1 MKPSLQLS
9 SSVELT
15 FEQQFELQVFEK
27 QVQTLSQE
35 DAQVLLV
42 KLKEAMLYQT
52 TTFREILKE
61 TWGIGKGVDVIG
73 EALAEG

>member
-1 MKPSLQLS
+1 MDIRKKLPL
-9 SSVELT
+9 
-15 FEQQFELQVFEK
+15 EQQFELQVFEN

-42 KLKEAMLYQT
+42 RLKEAMLYQT

-61 TWGIGKGVDVIG
+61 TWGIGDDIDVIG

>member
-1 MKPSLQLS
+1 MDIRN
-9 SSVELT
+9 ELPL
-15 FEQQFELQVFEK
+15 EQQFELRVFEK

-35 DAQVLLV
+35 DAHALLV
-42 KLKEAMLYQT
+42 QLKEAMLYQT

-61 TWGIGKGVDVIG
+61 TWGIGKEINVIG

>member
-1 MKPSLQLS
+1 MDIRK
-9 SSVELT
+9 ELPL
-15 FEQQFELQVFEK
+15 EQQFELQVFEK

-42 KLKEAMLYQT
+42 QLKEAMLYQT

>member
-1 MKPSLQLS
+1 MDIRK
-9 SSVELT
+9 ELPL
-15 FEQQFELQVFEK
+15 EQQFELQVFET

-35 DAQVLLV
+35 DAQMLLV
-42 KLKEAMLYQT
+42 QLKEAMLYQT

-61 TWGIGKGVDVIG
+61 TWGIGKGIDVIG

>member
-1 MKPSLQLS
+1 MDIRK
-9 SSVELT
+9 ELPL
-15 FEQQFELQVFEK
+15 EQQFELQVFEK

-35 DAQVLLV
+35 DAQMLLV
-42 KLKEAMLYQT
+42 QLKEAMLYQT

>member
-1 MKPSLQLS
+1 MDIRK
-9 SSVELT
+9 ELPL
-15 FEQQFELQVFEK
+15 EQQFELQVFEK

-35 DAQVLLV
+35 DAQMLLV
-42 KLKEAMLYQT
+42 QLKEAMLYQT

-61 TWGIGKGVDVIG
+61 TWGIGKGVNVIG